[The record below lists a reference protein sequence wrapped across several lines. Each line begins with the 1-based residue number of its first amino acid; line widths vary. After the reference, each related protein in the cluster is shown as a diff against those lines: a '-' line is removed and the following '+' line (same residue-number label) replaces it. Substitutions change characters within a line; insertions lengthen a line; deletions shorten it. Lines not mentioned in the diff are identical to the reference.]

1 MTDIHPVHI
10 HTYSGIAFDLRDPQP
25 AMVRLDD
32 IIHSLSL
39 MNRFNGAALFPY
51 SVAQHSLHV
60 AELLPAEL
68 RLEGLLHDS
77 AEAYIGDMVSPLK
90 QVMPEYKAVEARISA
105 VVAEVFG
112 LAYPEPAAV
121 KQADLAVLAAERE
134 QVLGPSYGPW
144 FKNFPAPAPI
154 TIRPRDWLE
163 VKASFGQALQTEITT
178 RRAATDPCLPDAAAE
193 SLSDL
198 RLQEVRV

>member
-1 MTDIHPVHI
+1 MTDIDPVHI

-32 IIHSLSL
+32 IVHSLSL

-60 AELLPAEL
+60 AELVPAEL
-68 RLEGLLHDS
+68 RLEGLLHDA

-112 LAYPEPAAV
+112 LFYPEPAAV

-144 FKNFPAPAPI
+144 FKDFPEPAPI

-178 RRAATDPCLPDAAAE
+178 RRAAIDPRQPDPAAE
-193 SLSDL
+193 SLGDL
-198 RLQEVRV
+198 RLQDARA